1 MRMIWKIAILLV
13 LLAAAG
19 LPYLAKTGNAKVT
32 QELRAN
38 PNGETAKRVM
48 LLSFEDRT
56 LPVNYLR
63 EADQV
68 FIGVDGPWWRAF
80 DKGAVPVKLLIQGDK
95 LAGMAATVRDDP
107 AYVDDVF
114 SRLRPTV
121 PEWLPDWLNGI
132 LVVIQLDD

>member
-13 LLAAAG
+13 VLVAAG

-38 PNGETAKRVM
+38 PTGETAKRVM

-63 EADQV
+63 ESNQV

-80 DKGAVPVKLLIQGDK
+80 DEDAVPVRLLIQGEE
-95 LAGMAATVRDDP
+95 LAGMAAAVRNDP

-121 PEWLPDWLNGI
+121 PEWLPDWLNGV
-132 LVVIQLDD
+132 LVVIELDD